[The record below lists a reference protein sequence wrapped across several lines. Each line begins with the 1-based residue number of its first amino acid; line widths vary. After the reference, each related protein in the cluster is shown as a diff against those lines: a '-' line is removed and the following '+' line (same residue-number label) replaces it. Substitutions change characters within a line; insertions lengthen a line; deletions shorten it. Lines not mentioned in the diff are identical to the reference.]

1 MFPSYY
7 FISIIK
13 KKNTSEHDIYLLY
26 NYYYYHQ
33 YYPQKVEVA
42 IWYILFF
49 SFQRNSECFLAVK
62 EWDNKLQLSDN
73 EK

>member
-1 MFPSYY
+1 MTYICFIIIIII
-7 FISIIK
+7 ISI
-13 KKNTSEHDIYLLY
+13 TSQSRGCYMVH
-26 NYYYYHQ
+26 
-33 YYPQKVEVA
+33 P
-42 IWYILFF
+42 FF